1 MKVLGYTEMK
11 FNQNLDDGSCEII
24 FSEEEKKIIAK
35 NGKIFF
41 PAVTFKH
48 FTNAFIK
55 MVADWNL
62 YFKRSMVLITIVLII
77 FVSRN

>member
-1 MKVLGYTEMK
+1 MK

-48 FTNAFIK
+48 FTNSFIK

-62 YFKRSMVLITIVLII
+62 YFKDDVKNLTTFNDTQVEGEEPKDDRS
-77 FVSRN
+77 N

>member
-1 MKVLGYTEMK
+1 MK

-62 YFKRSMVLITIVLII
+62 YF
-77 FVSRN
+77 